1 MRGRGDRGRDPR
13 RREEGLE
20 EGDAGHVQEDL
31 AAGPHQYIWAKSKV
45 LIELNGGNFYE
56 E

>member
-31 AAGPHQYIWAKSKV
+31 AAGPHQYGQSADRAERGQ
-45 LIELNGGNFYE
+45 LL
-56 E
+56 